1 MVLKSKWG
9 RIQPEIQPSSD
20 REQDVSRKPLEVS
33 RNALRAE
40 ITYDTLVAHSAMAD
54 RISPIKP
61 DGAGRLIVWNV
72 KLRKPRMFNNEFSL
86 DKV

>member
-33 RNALRAE
+33 RDALRDE
-40 ITYDTLVAHSAMAD
+40 ITYDSLLAHSALQCGKVKKVVEGQYFQYSTAVTICMFWED
-54 RISPIKP
+54 L
-61 DGAGRLIVWNV
+61 GRCG
-72 KLRKPRMFNNEFSL
+72 
-86 DKV
+86 DKR